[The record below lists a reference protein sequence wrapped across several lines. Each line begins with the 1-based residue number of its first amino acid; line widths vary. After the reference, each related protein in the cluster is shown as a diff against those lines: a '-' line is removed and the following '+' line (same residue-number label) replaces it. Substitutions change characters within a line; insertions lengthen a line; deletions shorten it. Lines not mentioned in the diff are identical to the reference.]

1 VFVVHSTDKQSEV
14 ISKMEL
20 FNLLINE
27 DLKNAVFLIMA
38 NKQDLPEAMNSGDLA
53 QQLSLTEIK
62 NHEWHIQ
69 ACSATKG
76 DGLQE
81 GMDWLTD
88 KLLDKN

>member
-1 VFVVHSTDKQSEV
+1 VDSTDHNGEL

-38 NKQDLPEAMNSGDLA
+38 NKQDCPDAMDSGELA
-53 QQLSLTEIK
+53 QKLSLTEIK

-69 ACSATKG
+69 V
-76 DGLQE
+76 
-81 GMDWLTD
+81 
-88 KLLDKN
+88 

>member
-1 VFVVHSTDKQSEV
+1 MFVVDSTDKESEV

-38 NKQDLPEAMNSGDLA
+38 NKQDVPEAMNSGDLA
-53 QQLSLTEIK
+53 QKLALTEIK

-69 ACSATKG
+69 V
-76 DGLQE
+76 
-81 GMDWLTD
+81 
-88 KLLDKN
+88 